1 MKKVLLIED
10 SATTAAH
17 FQECLEEQG
26 FLVSRASS
34 GEEAE
39 IKLKGQKPNL
49 ILLDIILPGESG
61 FELCRKL
68 KQQPDTQKIPVVLC
82 STKNTEVD
90 VTWGKMGGADA
101 YLTKPVDDKT
111 LVKTVS
117 DLMS

>member
-10 SATTAAH
+10 STSDAAH
-17 FQECLEEQG
+17 FQDCLEQQG
-26 FLVSRASS
+26 FSVSRASS

-68 KQQPDTQKIPVVLC
+68 KQQPDTQKIPIVLC

-90 VTWGKMGGADA
+90 IQWGKMGGADA

-111 LVKTVS
+111 LLETLS
-117 DLMS
+117 DLIP